1 MLRSALAAV
10 AAMAMAAATP
20 GQQATAPGQAPSAAR
35 SAPAGVQSAPS
46 AGPPVPADA
55 TAGEMSSTGGAVAAK
70 TRVSRQ
76 DRDKAQR
83 AFLEGAKEMKQNKPR
98 AAMAAFERAVNLD
111 PQDPRYAASLDVA
124 KQHLVRTLIDQAD
137 KDKIMGHFSDA
148 HAAIAEAAEVDP
160 SNPLV
165 EQHAYELARDAAATE
180 PGSRPDAGMAPPIE
194 LQPKTGRHS
203 FHLHTGEREVIR
215 QVLAAYGIQPTVD
228 DSVASTSIRFD
239 IDDADFDDI
248 ERSLGLATGTFLVPL
263 DPARALVAKNTK
275 ENHTKFDRLTAETVY
290 LPGLPTAEMTETVNM
305 AKNLFN
311 MKTATA
317 IPGQSALM
325 VRGPMADLTA
335 LNATLDSLRN
345 GHGQVQLDVR
355 MVEVD
360 RTKATNIGMILPTQ
374 TTLFN
379 VYSEAAS
386 LLQSNSSLVQEII
399 ASGLAAPGDWEA
411 ILGILVASG
420 QISSSI
426 LSNPFGVFG
435 GGLSMTGV
443 EYQGGS
449 VNLQLNS
456 TDVHSVDQLQLRVAD
471 GEEGVIKV
479 GEKYPIETSSYSSLS
494 PTGLN
499 IPGISTAGLSSTLQ
513 NLGINASALTAA
525 ATEAIPQVQYQD
537 VGLTL
542 DVTPRIEGRRS
553 VSLKFDLKLNQIQGT
568 SINGLPVMSN
578 REYNAITSVPL
589 GQSAVLVSAMSRQLS
604 ATLTG
609 IPGLSDIPGFEMSTN
624 KDTNLDYS
632 VLAIVITP
640 HLVRSAQDEFAQK
653 MLLLPPQP

>member
-1 MLRSALAAV
+1 
-10 AAMAMAAATP
+10 MAMAAAAP
-20 GQQATAPGQAPSAAR
+20 GQQAPAPGQAPSATQ
-35 SAPAGVQSAPS
+35 SAPAGAPS
-46 AGPPVPADA
+46 TPSAEPSVPAAA
-55 TAGEMSSTGGAVAAK
+55 TVGETSSTEATVATK

-76 DRDKAQR
+76 DRDKAQK
-83 AFLEGAKEMKQNKPR
+83 AFLVGAKEMKQNKPR
-98 AAMAAFERAVNLD
+98 AAMAAFERAVSRD

-124 KQHLVRTLIDQAD
+124 KQHLVRALIDQAD

-148 HAAIAEAAEVDP
+148 HAAVAEAAEIDP
-160 SNPLV
+160 SSPMV
-165 EQHAYELARDAAATE
+165 EQHADELARDVAATE
-180 PGSRPDAGMAPPIE
+180 PAVKPDAGMAPPIE

-239 IDDADFDDI
+239 VDDADFDDI
-248 ERSLGLATGTFLVPL
+248 ERSLGLATDTFLVPL
-263 DPARALVAKNTK
+263 DPARVLVAKNTK
-275 ENHTKFDRLTAETVY
+275 ENHTKFDRLTAETIY

-305 AKNLFN
+305 AKTLFN

-325 VRGPMADLTA
+325 VRGPTANLTA
-335 LNATLDSLRN
+335 LNATLDSLRD

-399 ASGLAAPGDWEA
+399 SSGLAAPGDWEA

-435 GGLSMTGV
+435 GGLSLTGV

-513 NLGINASALTAA
+513 NLGVNVSALASA
-525 ATEAIPQVQYQD
+525 ATEAVPQVQYQD

-553 VSLKFDLKLNQIQGT
+553 VSLKFDLKLNQIEGT

-640 HLVRSAQDEFAQK
+640 HLVRSAHDEFAQK
-653 MLLLPPQP
+653 MLLLPPEP